1 MTQQFLDSTNVIAIF
16 EQVGGETVAAGV
28 ATHSFLNA
36 CGA

>member
-1 MTQQFLDSTNVIAIF
+1 MTQQVLNGTNVIAIF

-36 CGA
+36 CDA